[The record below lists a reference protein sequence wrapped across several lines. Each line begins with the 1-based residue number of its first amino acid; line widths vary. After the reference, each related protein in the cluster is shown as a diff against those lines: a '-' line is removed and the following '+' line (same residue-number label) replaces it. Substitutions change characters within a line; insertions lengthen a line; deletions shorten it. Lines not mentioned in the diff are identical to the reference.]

1 MEDLP
6 GLKAAIAT
14 VLRRVRRESS
24 LSQQKLADFSGLSRI
39 HIAQLEGRRQNA
51 TLNAL
56 LLIAM
61 ALNVDGLGLLTMI
74 HEEMLRGRV
83 RGYPGGPA
91 APVPRNP
98 RDADAARS
106 KGPL

>member
-39 HIAQLEGRRQNA
+39 HIAQIEGRRQNA

-56 LLIAM
+56 LLIAV
-61 ALNVDGLGLLTMI
+61 ALKMDGLYLLGMI
-74 HEEMLRGRV
+74 HEEMGRGEKRLC
-83 RGYPGGPA
+83 P
-91 APVPRNP
+91 PRARP
-98 RDADAARS
+98 ESADKRS
-106 KGPL
+106 

>member
-24 LSQQKLADFSGLSRI
+24 LSQQKLAHFSGLSRI
-39 HIAQLEGRRQNA
+39 HIAQIEGRRQNA

-56 LLIAM
+56 LLIAV
-61 ALNVDGLGLLTMI
+61 ALKMDGLYLLSMI
-74 HEEMLRGRV
+74 YEEMGRGEKR
-83 RGYPGGPA
+83 PCPPSA
-91 APVPRNP
+91 HPEN
-98 RDADAARS
+98 ADKR
-106 KGPL
+106 P